1 MQEKASKEL
10 PYTFKGTS
18 SALTDIKFVTVK
30 LGAK

>member
-18 SALTDIKFVTVK
+18 SALTDINDE
-30 LGAK
+30 LSL